1 MAQHTLTGAPE
12 APQGACPVRGGRGG
26 NHHPDSARRPPATPY
41 TFSTVLRVVAAVEA
55 LTLWPPAPTVY
66 AWGRRDGISPTELRR
81 VVDEARLF
89 AIIEAK
95 RYG

>member
-1 MAQHTLTGAPE
+1 
-12 APQGACPVRGGRGG
+12 
-26 NHHPDSARRPPATPY
+26 
-41 TFSTVLRVVAAVEA
+41 
-55 LTLWPPAPTVY
+55 VY